1 MNSKKVI
8 KFLVLALSILLVN
21 FINVSVDEYVQ
32 TNVKQNFSPHIFTL
46 IGMGLILLIFYPLF
60 TWLNI
65 WSSSFAN
72 WFLKLGKHIGGTIT
86 GSLIVFMFGLLL
98 LYYLFGKLW
107 CDTNVYFSIIQS
119 MLR

>member
-21 FINVSVDEYVQ
+21 FLNVLIDNYVQ
-32 TNVKQNFSPHIFTL
+32 TNVKQRFSPHVFTL
-46 IGMGLILLIFYPLF
+46 IGMGLILIIYYPLF
-60 TWLNI
+60 AWLNN

-86 GSLIVFMFGLLL
+86 GSLLVFLFALLL
-98 LYYLFGKLW
+98 LYYLFGRLW
-107 CDTNVYFSIIQS
+107 CDTNVFFSIIQS
-119 MLR
+119 ILK